1 MGGGDLRHDG
11 QPEPRSGTERS
22 GACSVETLEDVRQ
35 LVRCYSR
42 AVVADFDADLA
53 IAGGRG
59 DRANRVVGRVHDYVR
74 AEVVYGPAQQLLITR
89 YLQSVGDIDVPTAAG
104 IGNAY
109 PFCAVR
115 HERGQVDQVPAPARL
130 LSESR

>member
-42 AVVADFDADLA
+42 AVVADLDADLA
-53 IAGGRG
+53 IAGGRD
-59 DRANRVVGRVHDYVR
+59 DRAHRVAGRVHDYVR
-74 AEVVYGPAQQLLITR
+74 AEVVNGPAQLLLIAG
-89 YLQSVGDIDVPTAAG
+89 YLKPVGDVDPPAA
-104 IGNAY
+104 
-109 PFCAVR
+109 
-115 HERGQVDQVPAPARL
+115 
-130 LSESR
+130 